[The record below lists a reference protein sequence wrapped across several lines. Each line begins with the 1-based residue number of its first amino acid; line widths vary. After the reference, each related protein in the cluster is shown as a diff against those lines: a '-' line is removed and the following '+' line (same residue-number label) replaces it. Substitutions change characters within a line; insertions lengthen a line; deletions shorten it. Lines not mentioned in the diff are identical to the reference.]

1 MLDRIRELDVMVSQA
16 CESIYRQSYDNKLDY
31 EEYEYYIHSILNFIT
46 TGMIKDAGKNLR
58 DKLEHT

>member
-1 MLDRIRELDVMVSQA
+1 MLDRISELDIMVCQA
-16 CESIYRQSYDNKLDY
+16 CESIYRKSYDNKLND

-46 TGMIKDAGKNLR
+46 SGMIEDAGRNLR

>member
-1 MLDRIRELDVMVSQA
+1 MLDRISELDIMVCEA
-16 CESIYRQSYDNKLDY
+16 CESIYRKSYDNKLND

-46 TGMIKDAGKNLR
+46 TGMIKDASRNLQ